1 MCLRHLSE
9 WEHLR
14 DVHAYDIRRYE
25 FDDAG

>member
-1 MCLRHLSE
+1 MCLLHLSE

-25 FDDAG
+25 FGDAG